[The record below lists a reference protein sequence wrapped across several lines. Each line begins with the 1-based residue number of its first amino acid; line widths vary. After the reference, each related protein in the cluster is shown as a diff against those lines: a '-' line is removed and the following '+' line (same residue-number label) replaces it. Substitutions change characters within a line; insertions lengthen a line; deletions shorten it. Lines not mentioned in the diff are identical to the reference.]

1 MTSIHQIE
9 VKKKDRFDLLLKNR
23 WVIPLKKTEIALMR
37 GTEWPPWIRNDPLE
51 FFDKKRNRANWLNF
65 LDFDE
70 QFFQIKNYLKGTTV
84 LDYFQ
89 ACKDFQVVLLDNP
102 VNFKDFCEK
111 NTIRLLSKLCGCHG
125 KILFSAKI
133 SHRGFIGTSAKSL
146 MLNEIRLFGKKMVLA
161 DHVWVEYTKKWA
173 VAEPLIGGNKVY
185 VLGKVVPYKRKDGTV
200 DYTIKASKVIRA

>member
-9 VKKKDRFDLLLKNR
+9 VKKKDRFGLCLKNR
-23 WVIPLKKTEIALMR
+23 WVTPLKKMEIAIVR
-37 GTEWPPWIRNDPLE
+37 GVDWLPWIKSDPLDFLE
-51 FFDKKRNRANWLNF
+51 KYHRVNWLRF

-70 QFFQIKNYLKGTTV
+70 QFFQVKNYLNGTTI

-111 NTIRLLSKLCGCHG
+111 NSIRLLSKLCGYHG

-133 SHRGFIGTSAKSL
+133 GHRGFIGTSTKSL
-146 MLNEIRLFGKKMVLA
+146 VLNEIKLFGKKMVLA

-185 VLGKVVPYKRKDGTV
+185 VLGHVVSYKRKDGTV
-200 DYTIKASKVIRA
+200 DYAIKASKVIRA